1 MRHLSIQ
8 RACVQ
13 PLQRRR
19 APTPTVVTRTCRIT
33 CGMVG
38 RGRMPVVTTR
48 STERMIGG
56 HTHEQATRAVQEMV
70 RQSTRMLDAS
80 LLAAL
85 MMDGMCAPTGRR
97 GGRRTTTCAW

>member
-38 RGRMPVVTTR
+38 RISVVTTR

-70 RQSTRMLDAS
+70 RQSTEC
-80 LLAAL
+80 L
-85 MMDGMCAPTGRR
+85 MPPSEPR
-97 GGRRTTTCAW
+97 